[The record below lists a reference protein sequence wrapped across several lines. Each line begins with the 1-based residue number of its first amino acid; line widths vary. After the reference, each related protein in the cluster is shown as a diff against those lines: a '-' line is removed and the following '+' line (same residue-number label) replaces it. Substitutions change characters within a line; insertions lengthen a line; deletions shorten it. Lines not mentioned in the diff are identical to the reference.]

1 MTKRRHKVFVDGQVH
16 IRASQCRTC
25 IFGPRSPVSTERRD
39 EMVAGATSDEVG
51 SIVCHHHLYQGEPV
65 EPVCRGFYD
74 RHAGYVLRLAVAM
87 GVVKWVGDQ

>member
-1 MTKRRHKVFVDGQVH
+1 
-16 IRASQCRTC
+16 
-25 IFGPRSPVSTERRD
+25 
-39 EMVAGATSDEVG
+39 MVAGATSDEVG